1 MKRGTFTPGISLEE
15 VTGMSGRL
23 VGREKEIMLI
33 NRYHQSDRSELV
45 AVYGRRR
52 VGKTYLIRETLG
64 DKIDFEYTGLYM
76 EPGSVQREQFQKE
89 LNTRTQTH
97 EDKPK
102 DWFEAFDRLR
112 VYLLSLQKEC
122 VTVFLD
128 ELPWMDTAGSRFLSA
143 FSSFW
148 NAWGREKIRLKLFV
162 CGSATTWMLD
172 RLIGDKGGLYGRT
185 SRSVY
190 LAPFTLHEVQHYL
203 NDIKGMN
210 YERQQLLQAYMI
222 FGGIPYYLEMLDP
235 ELPFSVNI
243 DNLFFADHAPL
254 RTEYD
259 FLFRSLFSDS
269 PVYRKVIETLS
280 GKLMGMTREDISSAT
295 GLSGGMLS
303 KTLENLN
310 KCDFIRVYA
319 DPVKKERGRVY
330 QLTDMFTLFH
340 LRFVE
345 HHDGQDPS
353 FWTHLGQSGSKN
365 AWLGYAF
372 EQVCLHHIPQI
383 KHALGISGI
392 LSNAY
397 AWNCKAYTDKDG
409 AQWKGGQIDLII
421 DRSDQVMNLC
431 EMKYSMTEYVIDREL
446 YDTIR
451 ERTELFRREQK
462 TRKNLRCTF
471 ITLYGIKPGR
481 YSSIVDSQITLNHLF
496 HE

>member
-1 MKRGTFTPGISLEE
+1 
-15 VTGMSGRL
+15 MSKL
-23 VGREKEIMLI
+23 VGREKEIKLLK
-33 NRYHQSDRSELV
+33 RYYQSEKSELV

-64 DKIDFEYTGLYM
+64 DEIDFEFTGLYR
-76 EPGSVQREQFQKE
+76 EPGHVQRDQFQKE
-89 LNTRTQTH
+89 LNAYTSC
-97 EDKPK
+97 DAGIPS

-112 VYLLSLQKEC
+112 IYLLSLHKEC

-128 ELPWMDTAGSRFLSA
+128 ELPWMDTVNSGFLSA
-143 FSSFW
+143 FSRFW
-148 NAWGREKIRLKLFV
+148 NAWGKEKVRLKLFV

-172 RLIGDKGGLYGRT
+172 RLIGDKGGLYGRL
-185 SRSVY
+185 SRSIY
-190 LAPFTLHEVQHYL
+190 LAPFTLHEVEVFL
-203 NDIKGMN
+203 NGVKQMN
-210 YERQQLLQAYMI
+210 YERHQLLQAYMI

-235 ELPFSVNI
+235 ELALSVNV
-243 DNLFFADHAPL
+243 DTLFFAENAPL

-269 PVYRKVIETLS
+269 LNYHKVIEALS
-280 GKLMGMTREDISSAT
+280 VRLKGLTREEISSHT
-295 GLSGGMLS
+295 GLSGGPLS

-310 KCDFIRVYA
+310 KCDFLRVYA
-319 DPVKKERGRVY
+319 DPVKKERGKVY

-353 FWTHLGQSGSKN
+353 FWTHLGQSGVIN
-365 AWLGYAF
+365 AWQGYAF
-372 EQVCLHHIPQI
+372 EQVCLHHIAQM

-397 AWNCKAYTDKDG
+397 AWNCKSHVDRDG
-409 AQWKGGQIDLII
+409 VQWKGGQIDLIL

-431 EMKYSMTEYVIDREL
+431 EMKYSQSEYIISKALMES
-446 YDTIR
+446 IR

-462 TRKNLRCTF
+462 TKKNLRCTF
-471 ITLYGIKPGR
+471 VTLYGIKPGK
-481 YSSIVDSQITLNHLF
+481 YSALVDSQITMNDLF

>member
-1 MKRGTFTPGISLEE
+1 
-15 VTGMSGRL
+15 MSKKL
-23 VGREKEIMLI
+23 IGREKEVKLLK
-33 NRYHQSDRSELV
+33 RYHHSDKSELV

-52 VGKTYLIRETLG
+52 VGKTFLIRETLH
-64 DKIDFEYTGLYM
+64 DEIDFEFTGLYM
-76 EPGSVQREQFQKE
+76 EPANVQRDQFQKE
-89 LNTRTQTH
+89 LNLLTSANTGS
-97 EDKPK
+97 PS

-112 VYLLSLQKEC
+112 IYLLSLKKEC

-128 ELPWMDTAGSRFLSA
+128 ELPWMDTVNSRFLSA
-143 FSSFW
+143 LSRFW
-148 NAWGREKIRLKLFV
+148 NSWEKENVRLKLFV

-172 RLIGDKGGLYGRT
+172 KLIGDKGGLYGRI

-190 LAPFTLHEVQHYL
+190 LAPFTLHEVESYL
-203 NDIKGMN
+203 NDVRGMN
-210 YERQQLLQAYMI
+210 FERHQILQAYMI

-235 ELPFSVNI
+235 ELPLSVNV
-243 DNLFFADHAPL
+243 DTLFFDENAPL

-269 PVYRKVIETLS
+269 SNYYKVIDALS
-280 GKLMGMTREDISSAT
+280 CKLKGLTREEVSSYT
-295 GLSGGMLS
+295 GLNGGILS
-303 KTLENLN
+303 KILENLN

-319 DPVKKERGRVY
+319 DPVKKERGKVY

-340 LRFVE
+340 LRFVR

-353 FWTHLGQSGSKN
+353 FWTHLGQNGVVN
-365 AWLGYAF
+365 AWQGYAF

-392 LSNAY
+392 LSGAY
-397 AWNCKAYTDKDG
+397 AWSCKAHIDQDG
-409 AQWKGGQIDLII
+409 VQWKGGQIDLVI

-431 EMKYSMTEYVIDREL
+431 EMKYSQIEYVVDKSL
-446 YDTIR
+446 MDAIR

-471 ITLYGIKPGR
+471 VTPYGIKPGK
-481 YSSIVDSQITLNHLF
+481 YSAIVDSQITLDDLF